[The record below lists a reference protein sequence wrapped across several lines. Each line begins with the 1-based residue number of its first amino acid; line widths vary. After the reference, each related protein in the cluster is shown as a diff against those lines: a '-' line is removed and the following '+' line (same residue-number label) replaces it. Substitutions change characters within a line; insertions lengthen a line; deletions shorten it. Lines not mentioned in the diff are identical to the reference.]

1 MGGGYHQGKM
11 HTDVNSSMVVSE
23 FADVALHV
31 KPIRGQNDEAR
42 TKIKEGFARN
52 YPETFTTNNSHAISK
67 NLDAISG
74 FISVNSNLRLP

>member
-52 YPETFTTNNSHAISK
+52 YP
-67 NLDAISG
+67 
-74 FISVNSNLRLP
+74 

>member
-1 MGGGYHQGKM
+1 MLTTIKPGKSTLKTGQIMGGGYHQGKM

-52 YPETFTTNNSHAISK
+52 YP
-67 NLDAISG
+67 
-74 FISVNSNLRLP
+74 